1 MRADFGVV
9 LDACILLPMPLADT
23 LLRLAEAPRLYLPRW
38 TSEIMSEVS
47 RNLIAKLNK
56 TEAQASRRESEM
68 RKAFPEAWIEGYEA
82 LTPVMSNH
90 LKDRHVLA
98 AAVYSKSE
106 IIVTYNKKDFPRAA
120 LAPWGIEL
128 RGPSAFLRELYDLE
142 PGIVGHKI
150 EAQSRQLNLSI
161 EDLLVRL
168 RSNIPGFV
176 EFFSQEIGVD
186 LPCPEAK

>member
-106 IIVTYNKKDFPRAA
+106 IIVTYNKKDFSPAA